1 MSYDLLGLTKR
12 RARKAHP
19 CIWCVEKIQPGET
32 YEDEASIFYGE
43 LQRQRWHPECH
54 AAAQRYFRESGEE
67 DFEPHA
73 CKRGM
78 TDER

>member
-19 CIWCVEKIQPGET
+19 CIWCVEKIQPGEA
-32 YEDEASIFYGE
+32 YEDEASVFYGE